1 MLWQGRM
8 PRASGDRPVLNRR
21 VTPVAP
27 PLLIHQRNLAPN
39 LTTRSY
45 SCGAEEAGMKGWRGR
60 AADVFTDQGEIAAK
74 KKSALGPG
82 LVGLYPHF
90 GYGIIRTAK
99 SLNK

>member
-1 MLWQGRM
+1 MLWQGRVT
-8 PRASGDRPVLNRR
+8 RASGDRPVRNRR

-60 AADVFTDQGEIAAK
+60 AVDMSQTKAQERQK
-74 KKSALGPG
+74 
-82 LVGLYPHF
+82 
-90 GYGIIRTAK
+90 
-99 SLNK
+99 